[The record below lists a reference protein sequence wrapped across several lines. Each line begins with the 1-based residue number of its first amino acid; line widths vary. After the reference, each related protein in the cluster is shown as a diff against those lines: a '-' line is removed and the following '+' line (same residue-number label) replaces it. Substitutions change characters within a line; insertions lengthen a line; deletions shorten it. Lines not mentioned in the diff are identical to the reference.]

1 MAHGKADQA
10 RRRRTATALR
20 RRDNRAKRRRRQPG
34 WAGHLPD
41 LTQLPLAALESITDA
56 GSQIL
61 RDALARIRRDA
72 GDKGEVLAGFN
83 SAL

>member
-1 MAHGKADQA
+1 MAHGKADDA

-20 RRDNRAKRRRRQPG
+20 RRNRRAARHWQPG

-61 RDALARIRRDA
+61 RDALARVRRDA
-72 GDKGEVLAGFN
+72 AHEGEALAGFN